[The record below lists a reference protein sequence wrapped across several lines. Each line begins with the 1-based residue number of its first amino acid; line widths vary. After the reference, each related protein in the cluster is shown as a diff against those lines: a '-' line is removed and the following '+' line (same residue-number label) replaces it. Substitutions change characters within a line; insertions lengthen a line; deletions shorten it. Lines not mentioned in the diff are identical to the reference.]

1 MRYLF
6 LPIALL
12 LFLNTSFAQLTAV
25 EILKK
30 VDEVSYSAKDQ
41 FYKSKVTLIDKNGRE
56 TYREALMY
64 QKGTNKRLVKFTE
77 PADIRGIGF
86 LSLPDDV
93 NYVYLPAFKKSRR
106 IASHIKNQNFAG
118 TDFTYE
124 DMEAL
129 TYSEKWEPELLRKD
143 DSYYVLKLTPRKG
156 RTSDY
161 SKLIL
166 YARVDNFYPEKIEYY
181 DKAGNLHKILTRRK
195 IQKIGNYWVALETE
209 MKDIKKN
216 HTTKLVLEDVK
227 FDTNLSDDI
236 FTVRNLER

>member
-1 MRYLF
+1 MPFIVF
-6 LPIALL
+6 LAVVL
-12 LFLNTSFAQLTAV
+12 LFNMSFAQLTAI

-30 VDEVSYSAKDQ
+30 VDEVTYAPKDQ

-56 TYREALMY
+56 SYREALMY
-64 QKGTNKRLVKFTE
+64 QKGAHKRLVKFTE

-129 TYSEKWEPELLRKD
+129 TYSEKWKPELLRKD
-143 DSYYVLKLTPRKG
+143 ESHYVLNLTPREG
-156 RTSDY
+156 RESEY
-161 SKLIL
+161 SRLVM
-166 YARVDNFYPEKIEYY
+166 YVRVDNFYPEKIEYY
-181 DKAGNLHKILTRRK
+181 DKAGNLYKVLTRRRIEK
-195 IQKIGNYWVALETE
+195 VGNYWVAFETE
-209 MKDIKKN
+209 MKDVKKE
-216 HTTKLVLEDVK
+216 HTTRMVLEDVK

-236 FTVRNLER
+236 FTLRNLER

>member
-6 LPIALL
+6 LPLALL